1 MTRNVTLI
9 ESQAADLALSE
20 KEATALAV
28 AGKRLASNKQWW
40 GTNEANEDRTVI
52 RCTRTA
58 PNLWTVRVADAVGLI
73 SIGDLQI
80 EVKPKIPI
88 DHFLYLLNMSG
99 AFPRLDRQSVGAA
112 RALSLWDLVARWFL
126 SETEKLLRRG
136 MLKGYQET
144 RGWLKT
150 IRGRVDALDTVRALA
165 TGRLEAKCTFEEFET
180 DTPMNRIIKE
190 AARLV
195 SGSSALIWSD
205 RHRAIA
211 IVSSIPNAGRLRP
224 GDLDTFVDR
233 HSRSYASS
241 IALARHIIAG
251 QGRTIE
257 SGPDVAWTFL
267 IRTPELIE
275 EGIRAVLKR
284 ELAGRR
290 QIVKQGRQIPGS
302 TLTFSPDLL
311 FDGGIATGDVKYK
324 WLGREWKRADLY
336 QAIAF
341 AVAFDTDL
349 AALGGFRATPL
360 LEPRRV
366 VIGDI
371 EVREFEWIANSD
383 VPPEEAASILAG
395 SLDEWL
401 SVREHV
407 ATTA

>member
-20 KEATALAV
+20 REATALAV
-28 AGKRLASNKQWW
+28 AGKRLASAKQWW
-40 GTNEANEDRTVI
+40 GASAPNEDRTVI

-58 PNLWTVRVADAVGLI
+58 PNLWSVRVADAVGLI
-73 SIGDLQI
+73 SIDDLQL
-80 EVKPKIPI
+80 EVRPKIPI

-99 AFPRLDRQSVGAA
+99 AFPRLDSKTVRAA
-112 RALSLWDLVARWFL
+112 RGLSLWDLVARWFL
-126 SETEKLLRRG
+126 SETETLLQRG
-136 MLKGYQET
+136 LLMDYQESK
-144 RGWLKT
+144 GWLKT
-150 IRGRVDALDTVRALA
+150 IRGRVDALDTVRALS
-165 TGRLEAKCTFEEFET
+165 TGRLEAKRNFEEFET
-180 DTPMNRIIKE
+180 DTPMNRTLKE

-195 SGSSALIWSD
+195 SGSSSLIWRD
-205 RHRAIA
+205 RRRAMA
-211 IVSSIPNAGRLRP
+211 IVSSIPNVSRLRL
-224 GDLDTFVDR
+224 GDLDTLVDR

-302 TLTFSPDLL
+302 SLTFSPDLL
-311 FDGGIATGDVKYK
+311 FDGGLATGDVKYK

-360 LEPRRV
+360 FEPRRV
-366 VIGDI
+366 VIGNI
-371 EVREFEWIANSD
+371 EVREFGWIANSD

-395 SLDEWL
+395 SLDDWL
-401 SVREHV
+401 RAREHAALV
-407 ATTA
+407 T

>member
-1 MTRNVTLI
+1 
-9 ESQAADLALSE
+9 LS
-20 KEATALAV
+20 
-28 AGKRLASNKQWW
+28 
-40 GTNEANEDRTVI
+40 
-52 RCTRTA
+52 
-58 PNLWTVRVADAVGLI
+58 
-73 SIGDLQI
+73 
-80 EVKPKIPI
+80 
-88 DHFLYLLNMSG
+88 
-99 AFPRLDRQSVGAA
+99 
-112 RALSLWDLVARWFL
+112 
-126 SETEKLLRRG
+126 
-136 MLKGYQET
+136 
-144 RGWLKT
+144 
-150 IRGRVDALDTVRALA
+150 
-165 TGRLEAKCTFEEFET
+165 TGRLEAKRNFEEFET
-180 DTPMNRIIKE
+180 DTPMNRTLKE

-195 SGSSALIWSD
+195 SGSSSLIWRD
-205 RHRAIA
+205 RRRAMA
-211 IVSSIPNAGRLRP
+211 IVSSIPNVSRLRL
-224 GDLDTFVDR
+224 GDLDTLVDR

-302 TLTFSPDLL
+302 SLTFSPDLL
-311 FDGGIATGDVKYK
+311 FDGGLATGDVKYK

-360 LEPRRV
+360 FEPRRV
-366 VIGDI
+366 VIGNI
-371 EVREFEWIANSD
+371 EVREFGWIANSD

-395 SLDEWL
+395 SLDDWL
-401 SVREHV
+401 RAREHAALV
-407 ATTA
+407 T